1 MDNTKA
7 LIDCLKPVTSSMFS
21 KAGYCEDFWTLV
33 LVFKST
39 REIKA
44 YSNVAP
50 EVADECLNAPSI
62 GKWWNEHVKGN
73 PHFGES
79 ETIGTD
85 EPEPSPKP
93 AARPVDD
100 GMLTDEELNMIAPD
114 PDAKPQATL
123 QDCVAVTLEQVNPGI
138 QSGMFNPDVIDGQF
152 AEVDEAPP
160 EQALQVL
167 PPSGE
172 ILGAWTAPE
181 SAAEALDLL
190 AERENEIKAI
200 VKANADTGQQA
211 LTVRV
216 TSQESRLAASE
227 TLDKLVV
234 KRDKTTAAL
243 DPFRKVLYLAYEE
256 AGALVKSAVE
266 PLKKG
271 VDHIKQQCVAWDQ
284 QVERQRQEAL
294 RKAREEAEA
303 EARRKQ
309 QEESERLTL
318 AEVDNRLEQGDTI
331 GAQTLFDAPI
341 EVPRPAPAAVYIPPA
356 APKVE
361 GQSTATSWKVDR
373 DAVESDPTGAAYLT
387 SITLLLRAVK
397 DGAYPVEQAAPLL
410 SWDFAAAD
418 KLAGA
423 LQSAF
428 AVPGLSVK
436 PVTTMR
442 VGGKKR
448 K

>member
-1 MDNTKA
+1 MV
-7 LIDCLKPVTSSMFS
+7 PVESSMFS
-21 KAGYCEDFWTLV
+21 KAGYNGDTWELYLKFR
-33 LVFKST
+33 ST
-39 REIKA
+39 GETRV
-44 YSNVAP
+44 YRHVAP
-50 EVADECLNAPSI
+50 EMGDEVLAAPSLGQYFNKNI
-62 GKWWNEHVKGN
+62 KGN
-73 PHFGES
+73 PGWEF
-79 ETIGTD
+79 ETLGADPAD
-85 EPEPSPKP
+85 EPEPKPSPK
-93 AARPVDD
+93 REVDD
-100 GMLTDEELNMIAPD
+100 GMLTNDELNMIAPD
-114 PDAKPQATL
+114 PDAPVLEYPSHSSAGEITVETL
-123 QDCVAVTLEQVNPGI
+123 QQSRADDERAYTAAIDAHNAAIVT
-138 QSGMFNPDVIDGQF
+138 
-152 AEVDEAPP
+152 
-160 EQALQVL
+160 L

-190 AERENEIKAI
+190 AERDGEIKAI
-200 VKANADTGQQA
+200 VSQNAATGAQA

-243 DPFRKVLYLAYEE
+243 DPFRKVLYSAYEE

-284 QVERQRQEAL
+284 QIERQRQEAL

-341 EVPRPAPAAVYIPPA
+341 EVPRPAPAPVYIPPA

-397 DGAYPVEQAAPLL
+397 DGSYPVEQAAPLL
-410 SWDFAAAD
+410 SWDFAACD

-423 LQSAF
+423 LMSAF
-428 AVPGLSVK
+428 NVPGLTAGPK
-436 PVTTMR
+436 TTMR
-442 VGGKKR
+442 VGGKGK
-448 K
+448 KAK